1 MHKLLENAKKELKQ
15 IEETGLNAGNLDNA
29 YKLVDIA
36 KNISKLQMMEEGEG
50 KMRGGYS
57 DGYSDGGYGRGGYR
71 DGGYRDGGY
80 GNYDDDSY
88 GRRGVPGSGRGHG
101 GRYRGDDRWNEH
113 LDRIMDGADMYQYGR
128 SRYRDGGD
136 SERMY
141 DGLEKLMYA
150 ICMFIEST
158 MDFAE
163 SPEEKE
169 IIRKHIQ
176 KLKNI

>member
-1 MHKLLENAKKELKQ
+1 MDKLLENAKKELKQ
-15 IEETGLNAGNLDNA
+15 IESTGLNAGNIDNA
-29 YKLVDIA
+29 YKLASIA
-36 KNISKLQMMEEGEG
+36 KNIGKLEKMDGEG
-50 KMRGGYS
+50 KMRRYGEEYGYREDS
-57 DGYSDGGYGRGGYR
+57 GYGEGRYST
-71 DGGYRDGGY
+71 
-80 GNYDDDSY
+80 YDDGRY
-88 GRRGVPGSGRGHG
+88 GRRGVPGSGRG
-101 GRYRGDDRWNEH
+101 RYRGEGEGRWMEH

-136 SERMY
+136 GERMY

>member
-29 YKLVDIA
+29 YKLADIA
-36 KNISKLQMMEEGEG
+36 KNICKMQKMEEGEE
-50 KMRGGYS
+50 KMRGRYN
-57 DGYSDGGYGRGGYR
+57 DGYGDGRGGYR
-71 DGGYRDGGY
+71 DGGYNDGGY
-80 GNYDDDSY
+80 GNYSDGSY
-88 GRRGVPGSGRGHG
+88 GRRGVPGSGRGRG
-101 GRYRGDDRWNEH
+101 GRYRGEEDERWNEH

-136 SERMY
+136 DSRMY
-141 DGLEKLMYA
+141 EGLEKLMGA

-176 KLKNI
+176 KLKSM

>member
-1 MHKLLENAKKELKQ
+1 MEKLFDNVKKELKQ
-15 IEETGLNAGNLDNA
+15 IEETGLNSGNIDNA
-29 YKLVDIA
+29 YKLSSIA
-36 KNISKLQMMEEGEG
+36 KNLYKIQKEDKEG
-50 KMRGGYS
+50 MRRYTEDHYENRGNYR
-57 DGYSDGGYGRGGYR
+57 DGGYR
-71 DGGYRDGGY
+71 DGGYRDGMY
-80 GNYDDDSY
+80 PYEPMY
-88 GRRGVPGSGRGHG
+88 GRRGMPDGR

-113 LDRIMDGADMYQYGR
+113 LNRIMEGADMYQYGR
-128 SRYRDGGD
+128 TRYRDGGD

-176 KLKNI
+176 KIKNI

>member
-1 MHKLLENAKKELKQ
+1 MDKVLENAKKELKQ
-15 IEETGLNAGNLDNA
+15 IGEVGLNAGNIDNA
-29 YKLVDIA
+29 CKLVEIA
-36 KNISKLQMMEEGEG
+36 ENITKIKMMEEGEG
-50 KMRGGYS
+50 KMYMDDYRDMRGGF
-57 DGYSDGGYGRGGYR
+57 R

-80 GNYDDDSY
+80 RGYDDDSY
-88 GRRGVPGSGRGHG
+88 GRRGVPGSGRSRGRD
-101 GRYRGDDRWNEH
+101 GRYRGDERWMEH
-113 LDRIMDGADMYQYGR
+113 LDRIMEGADMYQYGR
-128 SRYRDGGD
+128 GRYREGGD
-136 SERMY
+136 SERMQ

-150 ICMFIEST
+150 ICMFVEST

>member
-36 KNISKLQMMEEGEG
+36 KNISKLQMMEEGED
-50 KMRGGYS
+50 KMRGGYM
-57 DGYSDGGYGRGGYR
+57 DDYRDERGGYR
-71 DGGYRDGGY
+71 DGGYRHDGY
-80 GNYDDDSY
+80 GPYDDDFY
-88 GRRGVPGSGRGHG
+88 GRRGVPGSGRSRGRD
-101 GRYRGDDRWNEH
+101 GRYRGDDRWSEH
-113 LDRIMDGADMYQYGR
+113 LDRIMDGADMYIYGKG
-128 SRYRDGGD
+128 RYRDSGD
-136 SERMY
+136 SSRMH

-150 ICMFIEST
+150 ICMFVEST